1 MHLKVPSWLL
11 DFRQSTSQKHTMFL
25 LHLERM
31 SGGSENVWLVSG
43 PFCRILKVL
52 MMFLLWAC
60 MGGK

>member
-1 MHLKVPSWLL
+1 
-11 DFRQSTSQKHTMFL
+11 MFL
-25 LHLERM
+25 LDLEGVSR
-31 SGGSENVWLVSG
+31 GSENAWLVSG